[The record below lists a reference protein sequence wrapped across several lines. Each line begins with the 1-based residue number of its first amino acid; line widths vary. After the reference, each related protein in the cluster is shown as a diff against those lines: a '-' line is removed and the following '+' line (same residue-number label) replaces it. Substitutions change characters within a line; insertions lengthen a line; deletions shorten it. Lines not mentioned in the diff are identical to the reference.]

1 MTQTRRV
8 EVVYVQ
14 GGLLQAA
21 CERLTALQLRHL
33 RVLLLRGQER
43 LC

>member
-1 MTQTRRV
+1 MCRAALEIDR
-8 EVVYVQ
+8 
-14 GGLLQAA
+14 GLQAA
-21 CERLTALQLRHL
+21 CERLTALQLNHL

>member
-1 MTQTRRV
+1 MCRAAS
-8 EVVYVQ
+8 
-14 GGLLQAA
+14 LQAA

>member
-1 MTQTRRV
+1 MTQTSRV
-8 EVVYVQ
+8 EVVYVRAASF
-14 GGLLQAA
+14 QAA